1 MRRLYLAAVLE
12 DFGKGGGVRAG
23 WFGASLAVAV
33 LVYGSIAVGVVAAS
47 AIVRRA
53 MVEDDLVQ
61 LDFVPPPEPAPPPP
75 LPPPPPVAPPPVDA
89 APARLGRPR
98 LELEQPMEIPDEAP
112 EESDDPL
119 PPPPDPFAP
128 EEEGDPN
135 GVADG
140 VLGGA
145 VGGTGT
151 ELATAAPAPEPE
163 PEPAR
168 PTGPVRVL
176 EGTTPPQVD
185 RATLVANFEIPPAVR
200 SAGIARITMVVRVTI
215 AEDGSVTH
223 VDVLRGHALIPDDV
237 IVRAVER
244 THFEPARMSD
254 GTPYAAIH
262 TLPITLAITL

>member
-1 MRRLYLAAVLE
+1 MLE
-12 DFGKGGGVRAG
+12 DFDDRGGVRAR
-23 WFGASLAVAV
+23 WFGAALCAAV
-33 LVYGSIAVGVVAAS
+33 LVYGSVAVGVVAAS

-53 MVEDDLVQ
+53 IVEDELVQ
-61 LDFVPPPEPAPPPP
+61 VEFAPPPEPPPPP
-75 LPPPPPVAPPPVDA
+75 PPPPPPVAPPPVEA

-98 LELEQPMEIPDEAP
+98 PELEQPMEIPDEAP

-119 PPPPDPFAP
+119 PPPPDAFAP
-128 EEEGDPN
+128 EDEGDPN
-135 GVADG
+135 GVVDG

-145 VGGTGT
+145 VGGTGA
-151 ELATAAPAPEPE
+151 EPAVAPPPEPE
-163 PEPAR
+163 REPAR
-168 PTGPVRVL
+168 PSGPVRVL

-185 RATLVANFEIPPAVR
+185 REALVANFEIPAAVR
-200 SAGIARITMVVRVTI
+200 SAGIARITMVVRVTV
-215 AEDGSVTH
+215 ADDGSVTH
-223 VDVLRGHALIPDDV
+223 VDVLRGHALIPNDV